1 MELRKLFV
9 KRAAV
14 WLILGLLGGGLAG
27 YWWEHQRAALDV
39 TDLRVRHADELKAVG
54 ATIKQLAEEL
64 KAERH
69 RREALEQVLSKG
81 RK

>member
-39 TDLRVRHADELKAVG
+39 ADLRVRHADEQKAVE
-54 ATIKQLAEEL
+54 ATSKQLREEL
-64 KAERH
+64 KAERQ